1 MTFHEPGQVEDDERE
16 VLFRGMANENTRQN
30 LVHMDYK
37 DTDGSDFS
45 SCCHKVNHPASDTKF
60 IVNDDRNLAD
70 PLVEFSKHMMSP
82 GKLQTSTEEPNKS
95 KEFYLQNQ
103 FVKKDMIEFVTTGQ
117 PSINNVIYCDSQTF
131 RDSGTHSIFS
141 SAVDKSN
148 SSSVTVVMNRFRQPV
163 ECIHPKS
170 SVDSGLCSKDLTT
183 ITSDSA
189 VNHDGSETLDEESY
203 LTSSEDLDR
212 STNSMFEVRPSTVVK
227 ASSISSEKSLPIGDE
242 IEPCSAVDTVPDEQ
256 NTLRDDL
263 NSNGSP
269 SDACNEKKPHGQLT
283 MEEQTIFDEFMT
295 SKDSV
300 SSAFSGESNEMI
312 RTVIDC
318 QDCKVPSSSTRAK
331 LCGKKMFNYASSN
344 DSSCT
349 ECGEEINELNQDLGN
364 NTAGN
369 CLTSADNSVTEKLS
383 QHLGQVCPG
392 FVNGFNLHVEKDDE
406 TENEDNDEENDEKV
420 EARDEEAGKE
430 GSDVEENEEVAEEKE
445 TEEEEQ
451 EKQEGAEMRISD
463 KLNSGE
469 ITHLDQAEEKL
480 KESEDNLGNDLDL
493 KQQLNP
499 EKDLKQEKDDK
510 HELGEEQPEEKE
522 LQQEVASVSLTDDKQ
537 QKRYLE
543 ITCES
548 KLENNVKLNRMME
561 QGKEFIEDM
570 KDNTAQQEQNAEE
583 EKTKAAI
590 EDAAGQRNDHVE
602 TNTDMNDEGLPSDKI
617 QQNFGSLLER
627 KPANDLQDKCEEA
640 VSVKPL
646 PSHISLEKKVAQ
658 VLCKLDKYHDTQ
670 TVCKESNPS
679 STSDPAVVLPT
690 TVVCQ
695 ADSSVSS
702 GLPKDSHVMPN
713 LLPTFS
719 ANTELAPFLVSLLTG
734 DTIENCMTMILAD
747 HDSSQFPLGYFDQ
760 ENIQNHESESGNE
773 QGLPPARIRRN
784 SYVISS
790 PEVSQITENECPTSD
805 GMRKLRRGSYT
816 LENPLETLQ
825 SAEVSLD
832 TNHNKFSCIK
842 TTDVNDSLPSTE
854 MPTKTKVNSRNSLL
868 VGEAEQSSSAVAHPE
883 KDSALNSEAVAMAAK
898 RARIR
903 SEQVGKLEHL
913 RRYLQQVSDM
923 GTMETPANGSIQQD
937 EHDEMDYLSKGTAGN
952 GVHPH
957 LGQMAPTGVH
967 VAHSRPRGVNSE
979 VVSLGDRDLAGQS
992 SCDLPVDVSE
1002 EVVQKEFELK
1012 ISQIKEKH
1020 KRDLARLIAGQ
1031 QLLLQ
1036 REILLHEQQLGQ
1048 RNFQNEKLLTVGSSK
1063 QSGSSSRNGV
1073 DYQRSNGNAHVMVAG
1088 DRSGNVTN
1096 AVNCAGDGIDRQC
1109 VDSHPLTCRPTVAF
1123 ALDCGDSRMIQ
1134 STAAAPLYFEQRRM
1148 VSPALS
1154 LSTLQSEDNES
1165 EFAYK
1170 SPAVLRQA
1178 KSNHSSC
1185 SPKAPMYSSPASR
1198 HRTSFTEAPSSG
1210 GNAHSSLAEPADDN
1224 AKVCIMPSYITYL

>member
-1 MTFHEPGQVEDDERE
+1 MTTFHEPGQVEDGERE
-16 VLFRGMANENTRQN
+16 ENTRHN

-37 DTDGSDFS
+37 NTDGSDFS
-45 SCCHKVNHPASDTKF
+45 CCCHKVNHPTSDTKF
-60 IVNDDRNLAD
+60 IVNDDRNLAN
-70 PLVEFSKHMMSP
+70 PLIEFSKHKMSP
-82 GKLQTSTEEPNKS
+82 GKLQTSTEEPKS
-95 KEFYLQNQ
+95 KEFYVQNQ
-103 FVKKDMIEFVTTGQ
+103 FVKKDVIGFVTTGQ
-117 PSINNVIYCDSQTF
+117 PSINNVIYCDSRTF

-148 SSSVTVVMNRFRQPV
+148 SSSGTVVMNRFCRPV
-163 ECIHPKS
+163 ECSHPKS

-203 LTSSEDLDR
+203 LTSSEDLYR
-212 STNSMFEVRPSTVVK
+212 STNSMFEVRPSTIVK
-227 ASSISSEKSLPIGDE
+227 ASAVSSEKSLPIGDDDD
-242 IEPCSAVDTVPDEQ
+242 EPSSAVDTAPDEQ
-256 NTLRDDL
+256 NALRDDL
-263 NSNGSP
+263 NSSGSP
-269 SDACNEKKPHGQLT
+269 LDACNEKKLHGQLT
-283 MEEQTIFDEFMT
+283 VEEQTIFDEFMT

-312 RTVIDC
+312 RTVINC

-331 LCGKKMFNYASSN
+331 LCGKKMFKYASSS

-349 ECGEEINELNQDLGN
+349 ECGEQTNEPNQDLSN
-364 NTAGN
+364 NTAES
-369 CLTSADNSVTEKLS
+369 CLTSTDDSVTEKLS
-383 QHLGQVCPG
+383 QHLDQVCPG
-392 FVNGFNLHVEKDDE
+392 FINGFNLHL
-406 TENEDNDEENDEKV
+406 ENEDSDLHVENADNDEENDEKGT
-420 EARDEEAGKE
+420 EERDEEAGNE
-430 GSDVEENEEVAEEKE
+430 GSDVGEENEEETKEKE

-451 EKQEGAEMRISD
+451 EKQEGAEVRLSD

-469 ITHLDQAEEKL
+469 ITHLGKVEEKL
-480 KESEDNLGNDLDL
+480 KESEDDLGNDLDL

-499 EKDLKQEKDDK
+499 EKDSKQEKEDK
-510 HELGEEQPEEKE
+510 HELDEEQPEGKE
-522 LQQEVASVSLTDDKQ
+522 LQQEIAAVCLADDKQ
-537 QKRYLE
+537 NLE
-543 ITCES
+543 ITLES
-548 KLENNVKLNRMME
+548 KLENNVKMNRVVE
-561 QGKEFIEDM
+561 QEKQFNEDT
-570 KDNTAQQEQNAEE
+570 KNETAQQELNAEE
-583 EKTKAAI
+583 EKKVAKEEKAV
-590 EDAAGQRNDHVE
+590 QTNDNVE
-602 TNTDMNDEGLPSDKI
+602 INTDVNDEGLPSDKI
-617 QQNFGSLLER
+617 QENFGSLFER
-627 KPANDLQDKCEEA
+627 KPANDLQDKCEES
-640 VSVKPL
+640 VSPKPW

-670 TVCKESNPS
+670 TVCKESNPPS
-679 STSDPAVVLPT
+679 SMSDPAVILPT

-695 ADSSVSS
+695 ADSSVST
-702 GLPKDSHVMPN
+702 GLPKDGHVMPN
-713 LLPTFS
+713 LQPTFS
-719 ANTELAPFLVSLLTG
+719 ANTELAPYLVSLLTG

-747 HDSSQFPLGYFDQ
+747 HDSNQFPLGYFDQ
-760 ENIQNHESESGNE
+760 ENIQNHESESGHE

-816 LENPLETLQ
+816 LENPSETLQ

-832 TNHNKFSCIK
+832 TNPDKFSCIK
-842 TTDVNDSLPSTE
+842 TTDVNDSLPSTK
-854 MPTKTKVNSRNSLL
+854 MPTKTKVNSHNPLL
-868 VGEAEQSSSAVAHPE
+868 VGEAEQSSSAVTHPE
-883 KDSALNSEAVAMAAK
+883 KDAALNSEAVAMAAK

-923 GTMETPANGSIQQD
+923 GTMETPASGSIQQD
-937 EHDEMDYLSKGTAGN
+937 EHDEMDYVSKGTAGN

-957 LGQMAPTGVH
+957 LGQVAPTGVH
-967 VAHSRPRGVNSE
+967 VAHRHPRGINSE
-979 VVSLGDRDLAGQS
+979 VVSLGDSDLAGQS
-992 SCDLPVDVSE
+992 SCDLPVDMSE
-1002 EVVQKEFELK
+1002 EDVQKEFELK

-1063 QSGSSSRNGV
+1063 HSGSSSRNGV
-1073 DYQRSNGNAHVMVAG
+1073 DYQRSNGNAHVMDG
-1088 DRSGNVTN
+1088 CDRSQNVMSV
-1096 AVNCAGDGIDRQC
+1096 VNCAGDGIDRQC
-1109 VDSHPLTCRPTVAF
+1109 VNTVDSHPLTSKPAVAF
-1123 ALDCGDSRMIQ
+1123 ALDCGDSLMIQ
-1134 STAAAPLYFEQRRM
+1134 STATAPLYFEQRRM
-1148 VSPALS
+1148 VSPAVS

-1178 KSNHSSC
+1178 KSTHSSC

-1198 HRTSFTEAPSSG
+1198 HRTSFTEMPSSG
-1210 GNAHSSLAEPADDN
+1210 GNAHSSLAELADDN
-1224 AKVCIMPSYITYL
+1224 ARVCIMPSYITFF